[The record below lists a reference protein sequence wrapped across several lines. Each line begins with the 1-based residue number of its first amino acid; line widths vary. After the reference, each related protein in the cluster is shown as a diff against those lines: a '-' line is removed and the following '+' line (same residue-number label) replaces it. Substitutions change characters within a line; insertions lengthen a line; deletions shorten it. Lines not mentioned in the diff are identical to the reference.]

1 MCETYKVRTGLQI
14 QLAWHGN
21 YPGGQWQELGGRY
34 WDNMT
39 AALGFPVMS
48 GYTRKQGVEIL
59 SHCMW
64 LL

>member
-1 MCETYKVRTGLQI
+1 MIMCETYKVRTGLQI

-48 GYTRKQGVEIL
+48 G
-59 SHCMW
+59 
-64 LL
+64 